1 MTRTMFACLAAAA
14 LLAAGTAS
22 AALKPE
28 SLRLA
33 LDSLLVAT
41 TKQAVANAI
50 LANPYKPPERNRDV
64 NMGPPYTLTT
74 EEIQAVFVG
83 HGGVITIK
91 FTAAVGMDSAFVRFL
106 PNVVKGADG
115 KPVVQ
120 YDCVSPNVP
129 EIAAAYP
136 GCVYDPASMKLPAAK
151 PGDKK

>member
-1 MTRTMFACLAAAA
+1 MTRTLTACFAAAA

-41 TKQAVANAI
+41 TKQSVANAI
-50 LANPYKPPERNRDV
+50 LNNPKPPERNRDV

-83 HGGVITIK
+83 HGGMITIK
-91 FTAAVGMDSAFVRFL
+91 FTGAIGMDNAFVRFL
-106 PNVVKGADG
+106 PKVVKGADG
-115 KPVVQ
+115 KPTVQ
-120 YDCVSPNVP
+120 YACVSPNIA
-129 EIAAAYP
+129 EIASVYP
-136 GCVYDPASMKLPAAK
+136 GCTYDPNAMKLQEKKPAAGK
-151 PGDKK
+151 